1 MPRVLVTR
9 PLPAGGTDP
18 LTDPDGPGPPCEV
31 VQRPDDEPLSGPG
44 LLAALADG
52 YDGVVCLLTERFDAA
67 VFAAAGSRLRVVA
80 NVAVGFDNIDVEAAT
95 AAGVLVCNTPD
106 VLDET
111 TADLAF
117 ALILAAARR
126 TSEAEAVLRA
136 GRWTGFHIDEFL
148 GRDVHGAT
156 LGLVGYGRIGRAV
169 ARRAAGFAMDV
180 IHHTRTPTGDPGW
193 TGDLHEVLARADI
206 VSLHVPLTPATRHLI
221 GRAELAAMKRT
232 AVLVNTARGP
242 VVDEEALAEALEQ
255 GVISGA
261 GLDVFEA
268 EPAVHPRLLA
278 APGAVLLPHIGSA
291 TVATRTAMA
300 RLASA
305 SARAVLAGDVPP
317 TALNPEAASRPLQ

>member
-1 MPRVLVTR
+1 MTR

-18 LTDPDGPGPPCEV
+18 LSDADGPGPPCEV
-31 VQRPDDEPLSGPG
+31 VQRAVDEPFDAAG
-44 LLAALADG
+44 LAEAVGAGVDG
-52 YDGVVCLLTERFDAA
+52 LVCLLTERIDAD
-67 VFAAAGSRLRVVA
+67 VLAAGRGRLRVVA

-95 AAGVLVCNTPD
+95 AAGVVVCNTPGI
-106 VLDET
+106 LDET

-117 ALILAAARR
+117 LLVLAAARR

-136 GRWTGFHIDEFL
+136 GRWTGFHIEEFL

-169 ARRAAGFAMDV
+169 ARRAEGFAMEV
-180 IHHTRTPTGDPGW
+180 IHHTRTPTGEAGW
-193 TGDLHEVLARADI
+193 VGHLHELLGRADV
-206 VSLHVPLTPATRHLI
+206 VSLHVPLTDGTRHLI
-221 GRAELAAMKRT
+221 GRPELAAMKPT

-255 GVISGA
+255 GVIAGA
-261 GLDVFEA
+261 GIDVFEA

-291 TVATRTAMA
+291 SVATRTAMA

-305 SARAVLAGDVPP
+305 SARAVLAGTLP
-317 TALNPEAASRPLQ
+317 ANSLNPEASASYLSRD